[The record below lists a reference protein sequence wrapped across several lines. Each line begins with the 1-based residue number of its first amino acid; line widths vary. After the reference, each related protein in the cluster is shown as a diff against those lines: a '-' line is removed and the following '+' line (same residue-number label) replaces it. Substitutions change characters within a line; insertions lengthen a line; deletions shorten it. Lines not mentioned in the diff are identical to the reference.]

1 MEVTDALA
9 LAPDSS
15 ELLLAYSVART
26 LTIVDLD
33 NPPVSATA

>member
-1 MEVTDALA
+1 MEVTDAMT

-15 ELLLAYSVART
+15 ELLLACPAAHT
-26 LTIVDLD
+26 PAIVDLD